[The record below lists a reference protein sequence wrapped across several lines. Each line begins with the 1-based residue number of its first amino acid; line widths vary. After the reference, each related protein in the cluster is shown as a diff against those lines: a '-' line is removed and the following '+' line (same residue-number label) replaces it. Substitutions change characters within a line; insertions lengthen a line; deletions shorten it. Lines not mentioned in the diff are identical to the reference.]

1 MKSCSHDL
9 FSFFFFSF
17 SLELGPCWADLDR
30 VSLPSTGDVQFSI
43 WVSFFEIY
51 NELIYDLLEP
61 AVPGQNRKRQ
71 TLRLCE
77 DQTGNPYVK
86 GRLTWKRGLV
96 ACQEGFRIEWVGGLA
111 VMCGRAPQRPLMSGS
126 QDCQIC

>member
-1 MKSCSHDL
+1 MIFFLLFL
-9 FSFFFFSF
+9 FSP
-17 SLELGPCWADLDR
+17 LELGPRWADLDR
-30 VSLPSTGDVQFSI
+30 ISLTNTGDVQFSI

-61 AVPGQNRKRQ
+61 ALSGQSRKRQ

-86 GRLTWKRGLV
+86 GRFT
-96 ACQEGFRIEWVGGLA
+96 QRILLA
-111 VMCGRAPQRPLMSGS
+111 S
-126 QDCQIC
+126 

>member
-1 MKSCSHDL
+1 VWGGVTTEEGHFYSWTTQIWPLKDCRHEIII
-9 FSFFFFSF
+9 FFS
-17 SLELGPCWADLDR
+17 SPELGPRWADLDR
-30 VSLPSTGDVQFSI
+30 ISLSTTGDVQFSI

-61 AVPGQNRKRQ
+61 ALPGQNRKRQ

-86 GRLTWKRGLV
+86 GIYLKDVNSGPL
-96 ACQEGFRIEWVGGLA
+96 GGSHL
-111 VMCGRAPQRPLMSGS
+111 RRT
-126 QDCQIC
+126 

>member
-1 MKSCSHDL
+1 MVLLLKKDTSVFSWTTQIWPLEECSHD
-9 FSFFFFSF
+9 FFYFPSP
-17 SLELGPCWADLDR
+17 ELGPRWADLDR
-30 VSLPSTGDVQFSI
+30 ISLSSTGDVQFSI

-61 AVPGQNRKRQ
+61 ALPGQNRKRQ

-86 GRLTWKRGLV
+86 GIT
-96 ACQEGFRIEWVGGLA
+96 
-111 VMCGRAPQRPLMSGS
+111 
-126 QDCQIC
+126 